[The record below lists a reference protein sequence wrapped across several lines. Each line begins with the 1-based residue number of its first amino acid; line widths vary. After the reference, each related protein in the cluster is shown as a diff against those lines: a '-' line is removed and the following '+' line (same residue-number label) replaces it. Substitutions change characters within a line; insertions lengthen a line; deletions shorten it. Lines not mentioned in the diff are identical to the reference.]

1 MPRSKTYCLYLRH
14 FLVVL
19 VSLYVGLVEWIISK
33 TCCFPQHDPY
43 MLPLPNLLWQ
53 IAVMH
58 SFIDPQDSS
67 YCCQTKL
74 AKAKKMFLAH
84 SKTPVWKILF
94 YQMNSFLIHDKS
106 CSALSNKISCFIHL
120 TNSLW
125 WKFVFKTK
133 KL

>member
-74 AKAKKMFLAH
+74 AKAKKCFWLTFKNSCLKNSVLSNEFL
-84 SKTPVWKILF
+84 SLSRQILF
-94 YQMNSFLIHDKS
+94 CSFKQNFLMHS
-106 CSALSNKISCFIHL
+106 SNKF
-120 TNSLW
+120 SLM
-125 WKFVFKTK
+125 KICIQK
-133 KL
+133 